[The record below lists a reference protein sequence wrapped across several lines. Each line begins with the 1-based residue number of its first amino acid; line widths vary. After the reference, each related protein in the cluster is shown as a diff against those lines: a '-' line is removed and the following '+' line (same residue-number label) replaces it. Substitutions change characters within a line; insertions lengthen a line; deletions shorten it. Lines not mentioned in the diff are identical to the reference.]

1 MPDPASQAYVPATK
15 PVTREEVFDACN
27 RLQAAG
33 AKVTQTAVREAL
45 GKRGSMATVSP
56 LMRDW
61 RASLDLLADDDEEGG
76 PTGAK
81 PADQE
86 GEPTV
91 GEERKSQ
98 DEEQRSRAADGR
110 MALTV
115 KDYEDRR
122 TELTTQVHAQVEK
135 YFREL
140 ITVERTAAMNAAR
153 LEEREAA
160 AKAIQQAEKSI
171 KEAAAAEIEASV
183 KRERERANETLNQQE
198 RVASAQRRMWIVVAA
213 AVGILVGGGGVYFAT
228 VGASPKRTDEPSKAA
243 PITAPTAPPVTTPD
257 AAPAPSPASKAN
269 SPKTLEEPAIVAD
282 PAPKVTTDPGL
293 KKSSD
298 ADKPAP

>member
-1 MPDPASQAYVPATK
+1 MPDPVSQAYVPATK
-15 PVTREEVFDACN
+15 PVTRDEVFDACN

-45 GKRGSMATVSP
+45 GKRGSMATISP

-76 PTGAK
+76 STGAR
-81 PADQE
+81 PAEQE
-86 GEPTV
+86 GGPTV
-91 GEERKSQ
+91 GEERESQ
-98 DEEQRSRAADGR
+98 EEEPRQRPVEGR

-140 ITVERTAAMNAAR
+140 ITVERTSAMHAAR

-183 KRERERANETLNQQE
+183 TRERERAIETLAQLKQ
-198 RVASAQRRMWIVVAA
+198 VATAERRMWIVVAT
-213 AVGILVGGGGVYFAT
+213 VIGILVGGGGVYVAT
-228 VGASPKRTDEPSKAA
+228 ARVSLQRLDEPSKEA
-243 PITAPTAPPVTTPD
+243 ITAPTELVPGVAP
-257 AAPAPSPASKAN
+257 AAPASALKLSV
-269 SPKTLEEPAIVAD
+269 PKTADEEVAM
-282 PAPKVTTDPGL
+282 PAPKQASEPGQH
-293 KKSSD
+293 KASD
-298 ADKPAP
+298 GEKPTP